1 MSHNISIQ
9 QNSRL
14 NSKSIRQA
22 TTMPFKVDPEV
33 QAILTKLTGGKHG
46 EKLPIG
52 DIQSRR
58 EGTTKVGLALFSKLP
73 THPEVEIKD
82 FHTTAKDGTSIL
94 LRWYSKKNSQASPG
108 PAVLFIHGGGMIIGH
123 VPMFDRSLGDY
134 VSASGVP
141 FLSVEYRLA
150 PEAQYPVLVEDIY
163 AGLTWLY
170 EHAAELGVNPKRIAV
185 MGESAGGGLAAA
197 VTLLAR
203 ERGGPAVAKQ
213 ILVYPMLD
221 DRTVEEDPKTSPF
234 LIWTAADNITGW
246 GAMLGPLYG
255 MEKIP
260 ETAAAARMSDA
271 KGLPPTYIEVGEL
284 DLFRDEDLD
293 FAGRLW
299 KEGIN
304 TELHVRRGCMHAF
317 DILAAESAVAKRAMV
332 DRNAAI
338 TSIDEIQ

>member
-1 MSHNISIQ
+1 M
-9 QNSRL
+9 L
-14 NSKSIRQA
+14 
-22 TTMPFKVDPEV
+22 FKVDPEV
-33 QAILTKLTGGKHG
+33 HSILTKLTGGKHG

-52 DIQSRR
+52 DITSRR
-58 EGTTKVGLALFSKLP
+58 EATTKAGLALFSHLP

-82 FHTTAKDGTSIL
+82 FHTTAQDGTSIL
-94 LRWYSKKNSQASPG
+94 LRWYAKKDSPASPG

-123 VPMFDRSLGDY
+123 VPMFDRSLGVY

-150 PEAQYPVLVEDIY
+150 PEAQYPVPIEDIY

-203 ERGGPAVAKQ
+203 ERGGLPVAKQ

-221 DRTVEEDPKTSPF
+221 DRTVEEDPNLSKF

-255 MEKIP
+255 TEKVP
-260 ETAAAARMSDA
+260 ETAAAARMSDP
-271 KGLPPTYIEVGEL
+271 KGLPPTYIE
-284 DLFRDEDLD
+284 DID
-293 FAGRLW
+293 FAGRMW
-299 KEGIN
+299 KAGIS
-304 TELHVRRGCMHAF
+304 TELHVRCGCMHAF
-317 DILAAESAVAKRAMV
+317 DILAAESAVAQRAML
-332 DRNAAI
+332 DRCA
-338 TSIDEIQ
+338 SIASIEEVE